1 MTVEEL
7 KSKIEDL
14 QNELE
19 KVGGSEHVK
28 AASKRCRV
36 LLGEIKL
43 AVPNLRRELIELDKK

>member
-7 KSKIEDL
+7 KSKVEDL

-19 KVGGSEHVK
+19 KVGGSGHVK